1 MILEIHEITSEI
13 LNCDLCDPEIEV
25 ITFDDGLSNNIK
37 VLGRDDSGKL
47 IIDPNSAVGILEE
60 FKNKYPDYNITAT
73 FFINS
78 NLFNQSEYNEEIE
91 AIGIKES
98 SKKIAEI
105 GRCMVL
111 SGYRGQNLMVKVNE
125 ALIKEAENNGIDI
138 LVATAHPDNIPSNKS
153 FEKLGFKKCC
163 TKTLWGDYLRNIY
176 MKNVKK

>member
-1 MILEIHEITSEI
+1 MILRK
-13 LNCDLCDPEIEV
+13 LNENDRKSLEALVNEIES
-25 ITFDDGLSNNIK
+25 GLTVKEWWLPISDRTRKNYFNNETTCFMGFEEE
-37 VLGRDDSGKL
+37 GR
-47 IIDPNSAVGILEE
+47 IIAACG
-60 FKNKYPDYNITAT
+60 
-73 FFINS
+73 
-78 NLFNQSEYNEEIE
+78 LFYDESEYNEEIE

-176 MKNVKK
+176 IFQRI